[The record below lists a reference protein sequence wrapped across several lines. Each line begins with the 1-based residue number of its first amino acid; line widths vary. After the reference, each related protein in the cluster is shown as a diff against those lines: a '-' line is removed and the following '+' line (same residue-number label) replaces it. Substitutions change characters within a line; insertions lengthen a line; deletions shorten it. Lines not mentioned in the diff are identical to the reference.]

1 MIQFDEHIFQMGWN
15 HQLGMIIFWFPLP
28 RFRWNTFKKMMAFLG
43 WWPFGD
49 AFGNWFGTSTWKV
62 KKATF
67 SDGRE
72 GVVYQDTA
80 PEVNVTWLSVYVY
93 FIS

>member
-1 MIQFDEHIFQMGWN
+1 MVVILTPIVLMVVGIPGYIFFG
-15 HQLGMIIFWFPLP
+15 F
-28 RFRWNTFKKMMAFLG
+28 RFQGFAETHSTK
-43 WWPFGD
+43 WPFGD

-93 FIS
+93 YFLVVYRIV